1 MHYGKPRLRSYSE
14 EIGRYCCTGVAYAR
28 GMNSPKQASKRTGFA
43 AMNAETIDAEGG
55 TRGKRF
61 PCHNPEGFLSVIAKT
76 DREARDVDA
85 NWNLNAREKS
95 PIPPTSLSNPSLCDV
110 VEFFVIDSRGIN
122 APWR

>member
-1 MHYGKPRLRSYSE
+1 M
-14 EIGRYCCTGVAYAR
+14 
-28 GMNSPKQASKRTGFA
+28 
-43 AMNAETIDAEGG
+43 
-55 TRGKRF
+55 
-61 PCHNPEGFLSVIAKT
+61 IAKT

-95 PIPPTSLSNPSLCDV
+95 PIPPTSPSNPSLCDV